1 MVLESSSPRVSGIFH
16 SHHNPIASSLGCKI
30 FKDEFVITLHITNVY
45 RRARPD
51 SVYENTKIWGKYHT
65 IQRII
70 QYFVITS
77 SRQKGDGFVKM
88 KYSIWIPSL
97 NIILRISFMLSL

>member
-51 SVYENTKIWGKYHT
+51 SVYENTKIWGFM
-65 IQRII
+65 IVVLIC
-70 QYFVITS
+70 
-77 SRQKGDGFVKM
+77 
-88 KYSIWIPSL
+88 IPST
-97 NIILRISFMLSL
+97 IPFSV